1 MKRTWLTL
9 LAALGLAVATAGCGE
24 VTVSTSRTISAEDLE
39 SSLQEDIANTT
50 GAKVDSVDCPGDD
63 IESSEGTELECE
75 LILTDGQS
83 GEVQVTFTDSE
94 GNYDYKI
101 PAGQFK

>member
-1 MKRTWLTL
+1 M
-9 LAALGLAVATAGCGE
+9 LAALGLAVAAVGCGE
-24 VTVSTSRTISAEDLE
+24 VTVSTSRTISAADLE

-50 GAKVDSVDCPGDD
+50 GAQVDAVDCPGDD
-63 IESSEGTELECE
+63 IESSEGTKLECE
-75 LILTDGQS
+75 LSLTDGQS
-83 GEVQVTFTDSE
+83 GEVQITFTDTD